1 MSMNKSYLSTVVM
14 LESFQYER
22 VETPSQIQQTCDL
35 GHPIVCKVKYLGI
48 FKCISHVEKAVI
60 YLS

>member
-1 MSMNKSYLSTVVM
+1 M

-22 VETPSQIQQTCDL
+22 VETPSQIQQTYDL

-48 FKCISHVEKAVI
+48 FKCKSHVEKAVI